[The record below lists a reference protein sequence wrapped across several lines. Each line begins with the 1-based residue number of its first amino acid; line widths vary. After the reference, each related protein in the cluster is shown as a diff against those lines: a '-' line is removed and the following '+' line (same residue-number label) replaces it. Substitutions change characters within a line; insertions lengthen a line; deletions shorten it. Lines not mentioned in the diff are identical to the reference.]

1 MTELERLPRQW
12 RGVSQNA
19 VSELVSR
26 LRKRLEELEREG
38 KSKDIQLKTLE
49 IQNKELKERAEGLQ
63 TEKGAL
69 ATEVERLSKSV
80 SEEANR
86 MLAEAKEKA
95 VAVRES
101 VEKLLE
107 RAILEVNEIMHCKR
121 QFHDRLKELL
131 NDYGSLLSRLALSD
145 VQVHPMDELVQ
156 QLKSPLLKEFSVGSQ
171 ATRVEKSHGAT
182 LPV

>member
-1 MTELERLPRQW
+1 
-12 RGVSQNA
+12 
-19 VSELVSR
+19 
-26 LRKRLEELEREG
+26 
-38 KSKDIQLKTLE
+38 
-49 IQNKELKERAEGLQ
+49 
-63 TEKGAL
+63 
-69 ATEVERLSKSV
+69 
-80 SEEANR
+80 

-156 QLKSPLLKEFSVGSQ
+156 QLKSPLLKEFGFGSQ
-171 ATRVEKSHGAT
+171 ATRVEKSHGAN